1 MAQHRLHNKVRKGSH
16 KGDKQEASMIQA
28 EDLILL
34 LSTIT
39 TTSTTMSPITLISLI
54 VLITLTSIPKP

>member
-28 EDLILL
+28 EDLVLL

-39 TTSTTMSPITLISLI
+39 TSTTTSPITLITLI
-54 VLITLTSIPKP
+54 VLINLTSIPKP